1 MSDVTFKHPDYV
13 KNFPL
18 WGKVDDVC
26 KGQKAVKDKREVY
39 LPRNNP
45 QDKTIEA
52 QGFYDSYLQRAV
64 FYGVT
69 GKTLGSLVGAAFA
82 TDPTFKYPP
91 ELEHLERN
99 ANGAGVSLYQLSQS
113 ALRHILK
120 HYRCALYV
128 DFPDVGPSRNRAE
141 EKAKQAYPMVHLLAS
156 KAVVNW
162 DTMIVGNQMKLN
174 LVVIEESVSERGQDG
189 FSIESKTQYRVLRLE
204 DIGQGD
210 VVYTI
215 EVYTKSD
222 KDVWVG
228 NGRKIPTDYNG
239 DPWSYIPFTF
249 VGAVDNS
256 TQIEN
261 SPLLELADVNLAHY
275 RDSADFQESVY
286 YMGQP
291 QYYVTGV
298 DWNWFQEARKN
309 GVYVGSKTLMPIPKD
324 GSFGIAQVEPNTLAR
339 EAMKDKWQQMK
350 EMGARLVEKG
360 SASKTATEANND
372 DAIQHSVLSL
382 CTANINEAM
391 SMVLRWCAKFVMPD
405 VNVLTKDDLL
415 YEISQEFNKQGYL
428 ADLSRQ
434 LFESAV
440 QGHSSFKSWWEYNQ
454 SGMFPKQTYDEE
466 RLNLEAEQEGKLDLT
481 GE

>member
-1 MSDVTFKHPDYV
+1 MSDVTFKHPEYL
-13 KNFPL
+13 KNFFL
-18 WGKVDDVC
+18 WDQVDDVC
-26 KGQKAVKDKREVY
+26 KGQKAVKDKKEKY

-45 QDKTIEA
+45 QDTSAEA
-52 QGFYDSYLQRAV
+52 RGFYDSYLMRAV

-82 TDPTFKYPP
+82 TDPTFKYPK

-99 ANGAGVSLYQLSQS
+99 ANGSGVSLYQLSQS
-113 ALRHILK
+113 AVRHVLK

-128 DFPDVGPSRNRAE
+128 DFPDVEPSRNRAE
-141 EKAKQAYPMVHLLAS
+141 EKAKQAYPMIHLLPS
-156 KAVVNW
+156 KAVINW
-162 DTMIVGNQMKLN
+162 DTITVGNQIKLS
-174 LVVIEESVSERGQDG
+174 LVVIEESISERGVDG
-189 FSIESKTQYRVLRLE
+189 FSIESKQQYRVLRLE
-204 DIGQGD
+204 DVGLGEFI
-210 VVYTI
+210 YTI
-215 EVYTKSD
+215 EVYSKSD
-222 KDVWVG
+222 KGVWAG

-239 DPWSYIPFTF
+239 DTWSYIPFSF

-256 TQIEN
+256 AQIDN
-261 SPLLELADVNLAHY
+261 APLLELADLNLAHY

-286 YMGQP
+286 YMGNP
-291 QYYVTGV
+291 QYFASGM
-298 DWNWFQEARKN
+298 DWNWFDEAKKR
-309 GVYVGSKTLMPIPKD
+309 GVYIGAKVILPLPQGGNL
-324 GSFGIAQVEPNTLAR
+324 GITQVQPNTLSR

-360 SASKTATEANND
+360 SASKTATEADND
-372 DAIQHSVLSL
+372 DAVQHSVLSL
-382 CTANINEAM
+382 CVVNTNEAVTM
-391 SMVLRWCAKFVMPD
+391 ALRWCAKFVMP
-405 VNVLTKDDLL
+405 NVESLTKEDLL
-415 YEISQEFNKQGYL
+415 FEISQEFNKQGYL

-466 RLNLEAEQEGKLDLT
+466 KKSIEVEREGKLDLT

>member
-1 MSDVTFKHPDYV
+1 MSDVTFKHPEYV
-13 KNFPL
+13 KNFTL
-18 WGKVDDVC
+18 WDKVDDVC
-26 KGQKAVKDKREVY
+26 KGQDAVKAKNTTY

-45 QDKTIEA
+45 HDISQEA
-52 QGFYDSYLQRAV
+52 KGFYDSYLKRAV

-69 GKTLGSLVGAAFA
+69 GKTLGSLVGAAFS
-82 TDPTFKYPP
+82 TDPTFKFPS

-128 DFPDVGPSRNRAE
+128 DFPDVEPSRNRAE
-141 EKAKQAYPMVHLLAS
+141 EKAKQAYPMVHLLSS
-156 KAVVNW
+156 KSVINW
-162 DTMIVGNQMKLN
+162 DTITVGNQVKLN
-174 LVVIEESVSERGQDG
+174 LVVIEETISERGQDG
-189 FSIESKTQYRVLRLE
+189 FSTESKLQYRVLRLE
-204 DIGQGD
+204 DVGRGEFA
-210 VVYTI
+210 YTI
-215 EVYTKSD
+215 EIYSKSD
-222 KDVWVG
+222 KGVWVG

-256 TQIEN
+256 AQIDN
-261 SPLLELADVNLAHY
+261 SPLLELTDLNLAHY

-309 GVYVGSKTLMPIPKD
+309 GVYIGSKTLMPIPKD

-360 SASKTATEANND
+360 SASKTATEAKND

-382 CTANINEAM
+382 CTVNINEAM
-391 SMVLRWCAKFVMPD
+391 TMALRWCAKFVMP
-405 VNVLTKDDLL
+405 NVDILTKDDLL

-454 SGMFPKQTYDEE
+454 SGMFPKQSYDEE
-466 RLNLEAEQEGKLDLT
+466 QQNLEAEREGKLDLT

>member
-1 MSDVTFKHPDYV
+1 MSDVTFKHPEYV
-13 KNFPL
+13 KNFFL
-18 WGKVDDVC
+18 WDQVDDVC
-26 KGQKAVKDKREVY
+26 KGQKAVKDKKENY

-45 QDKTIEA
+45 QDISAEA
-52 QGFYDSYLQRAV
+52 RGFYDSYLMRAV

-82 TDPTFKYPP
+82 TDPTFKYPK

-99 ANGAGVSLYQLSQS
+99 ANGSGVSLYQLAQS
-113 ALRHILK
+113 AVRHVLK

-128 DFPDVGPSRNRAE
+128 DFPDVEPSRNRAE
-141 EKAKQAYPMVHLLAS
+141 EKAKQAYPMIHLLPS
-156 KAVVNW
+156 KAVINW
-162 DTMIVGNQMKLN
+162 DTITVGNQIKLS
-174 LVVIEESVSERGQDG
+174 LVVIEESISERGVDG
-189 FSIESKTQYRVLRLE
+189 FSIESKQQYRVLRLE
-204 DIGQGD
+204 DVGLGEFI
-210 VVYTI
+210 YTI

-222 KDVWVG
+222 KGVWAG
-228 NGRKIPTDYNG
+228 NGRQIPTDYNG
-239 DPWSYIPFTF
+239 DTWSYIPFAF

-256 TQIEN
+256 AQIDN
-261 SPLLELADVNLAHY
+261 APLLELADLNLAHY

-286 YMGQP
+286 YMGNP
-291 QYYVTGV
+291 QYFASGM
-298 DWNWFQEARKN
+298 DWNWFDEAKKR
-309 GVYVGSKTLMPIPKD
+309 GVYIGAKVILPLPQGGNL
-324 GSFGIAQVEPNTLAR
+324 GITQVQPNTLSR

-360 SASKTATEANND
+360 SASKTATEADND
-372 DAIQHSVLSL
+372 DAVQHSVLSL
-382 CTANINEAM
+382 CVVNTNEAV
-391 SMVLRWCAKFVMPD
+391 SMALRWCAKFVMP
-405 VNVLTKDDLL
+405 NVESLTKEDLL
-415 YEISQEFNKQGYL
+415 FEISQEFNKQGYL

-466 RLNLEAEQEGKLDLT
+466 KKSIEVEREGKLDLT

>member
-1 MSDVTFKHPDYV
+1 MWD
-13 KNFPL
+13 
-18 WGKVDDVC
+18 KVDDVC
-26 KGQKAVKDKREVY
+26 KGQDAVKAKSTAY

-45 QDKTIEA
+45 HDTSQEA
-52 QGFYDSYLQRAV
+52 NGFYDSYLKRAV

-69 GKTLGSLVGAAFA
+69 GKTLGSLVGAAFS
-82 TDPTFKYPP
+82 TDPTFKFPKD
-91 ELEHLERN
+91 LEHLERN

-128 DFPDVGPSRNRAE
+128 DFPDVEPSRNRAE
-141 EKAKQAYPMVHLLAS
+141 EKAKQAYPMVHLLSS
-156 KAVVNW
+156 KSVINW
-162 DTMIVGNQMKLN
+162 DTITVGNQVKLN
-174 LVVIEESVSERGQDG
+174 LVVIEEIISERGQDG
-189 FSIESKTQYRVLRLE
+189 FSTESKQQYRVLRLE
-204 DIGQGD
+204 DVGHGEFA
-210 VVYTI
+210 YTI
-215 EVYTKSD
+215 EVYSKSD
-222 KDVWVG
+222 KGVWVG
-228 NGRKIPTDYNG
+228 SGRKMPTDYNG
-239 DPWSYIPFTF
+239 NPWSYIPFTF

-256 TQIEN
+256 AQIDN
-261 SPLLELADVNLAHY
+261 SPLLELADLNLAHY

-298 DWNWFQEARKN
+298 DWNWFKEARKN
-309 GVYVGSKTLMPIPKD
+309 GVYIGSKTLMPIPTD
-324 GSFGIAQVEPNTLAR
+324 GTFGIAQVEPNTLSR

-360 SASKTATEANND
+360 SASKTATEAKND
-372 DAIQHSVLSL
+372 DAVQHSVLSL
-382 CTANINEAM
+382 CTVNINEAITM
-391 SMVLRWCAKFVMPD
+391 ALRWCAKFVMP
-405 VNVLTKDDLL
+405 NVDILTKDDLL

-454 SGMFPKQTYDEE
+454 SGMFPKQSYDEE
-466 RLNLEAEQEGKLDLT
+466 QKNLEAEQEGKLDLT